1 MDKAS
6 NKVYSTLKGRVVLKI
21 AKDRIFRKGFRSY
34 LANSA
39 AYGWLSFGPL

>member
-1 MDKAS
+1 MDKAP
-6 NKVYSTLKGRVVLKI
+6 NKVFSTLKSRAGLKI
-21 AKDRIFRKGFRSY
+21 TKDRIFQKGFRSY